1 MKLFIFILLGLGFLK
16 SAIAQNTLD
25 KIGLTAS
32 NPAASSYSL
41 RQLSSSYAGYAIQVR
56 RSSDNATM
64 DIGFLAGN
72 LDTTTLKT
80 FVGSNNA
87 YVSIWYDQSGSGRN
101 ASQANTSLQPCIV
114 LSGVI
119 YRQNNLPT
127 VYFNGSNRLSTVAFT
142 NGYPN
147 AFTLAIC
154 AGVKTNTTYSTFGNK
169 TNNNL
174 PGPWDIYNSA
184 FLISNGVGASAFSL
198 NTPINSTT
206 GFAQWTFQSDA
217 TSASAY
223 VNGIANGSGSPVSC
237 SDASIATA
245 IILGSRTDGATSL
258 NGWISEF
265 ITFPAVLSATDRQTT
280 ESNQATYYN
289 TISILTQPFAVSQIV
304 CRNGTATGLSIT
316 ATGAVSYQW
325 YSNSANSNAGGTLIS
340 GATNSTY
347 TPVTTNTGTSYY
359 YVEVSDGNSS
369 IKSNVSGAVVVQ
381 DAVSA
386 SVTGNDPTCLTNGSV
401 VITNPQGLIA
411 KYITTDFSA
420 LPTGATLWGSATING
435 GECILTPAQ
444 SGTQGYIAFPVMAA
458 SPSAFTA
465 TFDYRVADG
474 SGADGTSFNY
484 GTLAP
489 GANFEYGIVTGLVV
503 RLIEYGSSRVEV
515 AYNGTTITSV
525 PFALINTNY
534 RTCIVAVSADNKISM
549 TIGGTEVFT
558 NVSLP
563 ANFGT
568 ADKSAWQFAF
578 ASRSGGANDK
588 HSIKNVTIASD
599 QLLFSIDGLTW
610 QTETSFSVPAG
621 TYSVQGKLVNNLAG
635 CAITNLGNITLI
647 APPSPTAVISGT
659 TTAFDSVT
667 LTASGGVSYE
677 WSGGNSLNTAQNT
690 FTTSGNYSVTVT
702 NADGCTDTANTI
714 VTIHLLGLTKYGSIS
729 FDSVSNVNENGAIG
743 KSSKVDRYGK
753 IRNAAGLNGLTAANA
768 AASAYEIKQKFPSSA
783 DGYYWI
789 KNPNINGGAPFKIYA
804 DMTTDGG
811 GWTLIMCNASNA
823 GWTYANAISLNST
836 TPSIN
841 SNYSIIGWADYIKKS
856 ASGFQYMIDAN
867 TRKSNGGIW
876 TANGNY
882 TFLKGDN
889 TQTDIT
895 LNTKFGSWTYNDG
908 GIEQRMPWYSNC
920 SGYVTTSTD
929 CGGGSWWGTLISNSG
944 WTPAPWISNGC
955 GTEGCMPNPGI
966 IWYWVR

>member
-1 MKLFIFILLGLGFLK
+1 MKTFIFILLGLGFFE
-16 SAIAQNTLD
+16 STIAQNTLD
-25 KIGLTAS
+25 KIGLTG

-41 RQLSSSYAGYAIQVR
+41 RQVSSSYAGYAIQVR

-72 LDTTTLKT
+72 LDTAALKT
-80 FVGSNNA
+80 FTGSGSA
-87 YVSIWYDQSGSGRN
+87 YVSIWYDQSGSGRD
-101 ASQANTSLQPCIV
+101 ASQASTSLQPCIV

-119 YRQNNLPT
+119 CRQNNLPT
-127 VYFNGSNRLSTVAFT
+127 VYFNGSNTLSTVAFT

-154 AGVKTNTTYSTFGNK
+154 AGVRTNTSYSTFGNK
-169 TNNNL
+169 TNGNL
-174 PGPWDIYNSA
+174 PGPWDMYNNA
-184 FLISNGVGASAFSL
+184 FLISDGSSASSFGL
-198 NTPINSTT
+198 NTSINSTT
-206 GFAQWTFQSDA
+206 GFAQWIFQSDA

-223 VNGIANGSGSPVSC
+223 VNGVANGSGSPVSC
-237 SDASIATA
+237 SDASIATP

-265 ITFPAVLSATDRQTT
+265 ITFPAILSATDRQTI
-280 ESNQATYYN
+280 ESNQSAYYN
-289 TISILTQPFAVSQIV
+289 SISIQTQPSTVGQTV
-304 CRNGTATGLSIT
+304 CKNGTATALSIT
-316 ATGAVSYQW
+316 ATGTVSYQW
-325 YSNSANSNAGGTLIS
+325 YSNTTNSNTGGTLIT

-347 TPVTTNTGTSYY
+347 TPASTNTGTSYY
-359 YVEVSDGNSS
+359 YVVVTDGNSS
-369 IKSNVSGAVVVQ
+369 VKSNVSGAVIIQ

-386 SVTGNDPTCLTNGSV
+386 TLTKTDPTCLSNGSI

-411 KYITTDFSA
+411 NYITADFSA
-420 LPTGATLWGSATING
+420 LPAGATLSGSAVING

-444 SGTQGYIAFPVMAA
+444 SSQQGYIAFPVVAA
-458 SPSAFTA
+458 APSAFSA

-489 GANFEYGIVTGLVV
+489 GGNYEYGIVTGLVI
-503 RLIEYGSSRVEV
+503 RLIEYGTSRVEV
-515 AYNGTTITSV
+515 VYKGTTITSV

-534 RTCIVAVSADNKISM
+534 RTCVVTVSATNNISM
-549 TIGGTEVFT
+549 SIGGAVVFT

-563 ANFGT
+563 ADYSTTNKT
-568 ADKSAWQFAF
+568 AWQFAF
-578 ASRSGGANDK
+578 ASRCGGANDK
-588 HSIKNVTIASD
+588 HSIKNVAIASD
-599 QLLFSIDGLTW
+599 QLQFSIDGLTW
-610 QTETSFSVPAG
+610 QPQTTFSVPAG
-621 TYSVQGKLVNNLAG
+621 TYSVQGKPGNNIAG
-635 CAITNLGNITLI
+635 CAISDIGNVTLI
-647 APPSPTAVISGT
+647 APPSPTAVITGT
-659 TTAFDSVT
+659 STAFDSVT

-677 WSGGNSLNTAQNT
+677 WSGGNSVATAQNT
-690 FTTSGNYSVTVT
+690 FTASGSYSVTVT
-702 NADGCTDTANTI
+702 NAEGCTDIANTI
-714 VTIHLLGLTKYGSIS
+714 VTIRLLGLNKYGNIS

-753 IRNAAGLNGLTAANA
+753 IRNASRLNGLTAANA
-768 AASAYEIKQKFPSSA
+768 AGSAYEIKQNFPASA

-789 KNPNINGGAPFKIYA
+789 KNPDINGGAPFQIYA

-823 GWTYANAISLNST
+823 GWTYANAISRNST

-876 TANGNY
+876 TANQPY
-882 TFLKGDN
+882 TFLKGNN
-889 TQTDIT
+889 TQTDVT
-895 LNTKFGSWTYNDG
+895 LNIKFGTWSYNDS

-920 SGYVTTSTD
+920 AGDITTSSS
-929 CGGGSWWGTLISNSG
+929 CNSSWWGTLISTGGFS
-944 WTPAPWISNGC
+944 PAPWIGSGC
-955 GTEGCMPNPGI
+955 GVEGCMTDPGI